1 MKSSCN
7 FKRILSHWIDMLI
20 LQSVFRSTGNLAET
34 WSGEDYLTHVN
45 ILKTAKPLSSVCS
58 WFECSLQKRLANE
71 SSDLNENQI
80 TFGKC
85 LGHGLRMTLFFQNIT
100 CTSPDT
106 NMFGFFFFPH
116 CPLGWCAIKK
126 ISYSH
131 GQQKGRSSSVN
142 PQSFKED
149 PNS

>member
-7 FKRILSHWIDMLI
+7 FKRILSRWIDMLI

-106 NMFGFFFFPH
+106 NMFGFFFFP
-116 CPLGWCAIKK
+116 PLSPGLMCHQKDLLLPWTTERKK
-126 ISYSH
+126 FISKPTKFQ
-131 GQQKGRSSSVN
+131 GGPK
-142 PQSFKED
+142 
-149 PNS
+149 